1 MTFSHMISHE
11 WKTRL
16 GRPAGLVSLLFFA
29 ALLVFGAVSGRMERD
44 TRLEAIAT
52 HHEQIA
58 SAMDNWLKN
67 ARLLEEKGSE
77 AGVPPWSGSA
87 LDVTFSSALPPGPLG
102 DFAIG
107 QSDILPSLGG
117 LSLWSPDVRLF
128 SKYEFE
134 DPVALALGGIDIGK
148 VVLLVLPLLLIV
160 LSFDI
165 LSAERDTKR
174 LGLTLAQGA
183 PLRALFWRRLLIRG
197 LFVLS
202 AAFLVAFTAF
212 LFQTG
217 GVSLAERL
225 PYFAFWGF
233 TALLYAVFWIGIVA
247 FVASRN
253 RGGEVNV
260 ILLLIVWAGFTLIVP
275 AGITAVAESVY
286 PAPSRLAYLA
296 EAREAENETR
306 LQEADIANQFIIDHP
321 EMLVNESSEIPA
333 FVRTAFLV
341 NSTVDE
347 ATKPLLDAFEAEAQR
362 RDASLAW
369 MRFLSP
375 AIITHALFNDVAG
388 TDSARHRRY
397 MQAAR
402 DFKSAYREKAGPYV
416 VAGQR
421 LPTEEF
427 AALPT
432 FKFEEEGFDSL
443 LRRHWGALA
452 FLIIVAALL
461 LLVADRRLKN
471 IKGPNDEDSG

>member
-16 GRPAGLVSLLFFA
+16 GRPAGLVSLLLFA
-29 ALLVFGAVSGRMERD
+29 GLLIYGAVSGRMERD
-44 TRLEAIAT
+44 TRIEAILA
-52 HHEQIA
+52 HETQIA
-58 SAMDNWLKN
+58 SAMESWLKN
-67 ARLLEEKGSE
+67 ARLLEEKGAE

-87 LDVTFSSALPPGPLG
+87 LDITFSSALPPGPLG

-107 QSDILPSLGG
+107 QSDILPSRGS
-117 LSLWSPDVRLF
+117 LSLWSPDIRLF

-134 DPVALALGGIDIGK
+134 DPIALALGGFDLGR

-165 LSAERDTKR
+165 LSAERDARR

-183 PLRALFWRRLLIRG
+183 KLRSFFWRRLFIRG
-197 LFVLS
+197 LFVLGVT
-202 AAFLVAFTAF
+202 FLIVLAAF

-217 GVSLAERL
+217 NVSLSERF
-225 PYFAFWGF
+225 PYFAVWGIAASFYAFFWVG
-233 TALLYAVFWIGIVA
+233 VIA

-260 ILLLIVWAGFTLIVP
+260 IVLLIAWAGFTLIVP
-275 AGITAVAESVY
+275 AGITAVAESIY

-296 EAREAENETR
+296 EAREAENETKLR
-306 LQEADIANQFIIDHP
+306 EADIANQFIIDHP
-321 EMLVNESSEIPA
+321 EMLVNETSEIPA

-341 NSTVDE
+341 TSTVDE
-347 ATKPLLDAFEAEAQR
+347 ATKPLLAEFEAEALK
-362 RDASLAW
+362 RDTSLGW

-375 AIITHALFNDVAG
+375 AIITHTLFNDVAG

-397 MQAAR
+397 MEAAR
-402 DFKSAYREKAGPYV
+402 AFKSAYGEKAGPYV

-421 LPTEEF
+421 FPTAEF
-427 AALPT
+427 ASLPT
-432 FKFEEEGFDSL
+432 FQFEEDGIGEVLG
-443 LRRHWGALA
+443 RHMGALI
-452 FLIIVAALL
+452 FLVFTACLL
-461 LLVADRRLKN
+461 LFFADRRLRD
-471 IKGPNDEDSG
+471 IRGPND

>member
-16 GRPAGLVSLLFFA
+16 GRPAGLISLIFFA
-29 ALLVFGAVSGRMERD
+29 GLLVFGAVSGRMERD
-44 TRLEAIAT
+44 ARLAAIET
-52 HHEQIA
+52 HEEQIA
-58 SAMDNWLKN
+58 SAMDSWLKN

-117 LSLWSPDVRLF
+117 LSLWSPDIRLF

-148 VVLLVLPLLLIV
+148 IILLVLPLLLIV

-183 PLRALFWRRLLIRG
+183 QLRSLFWKRLLIRG
-197 LFVLS
+197 LFILS
-202 AAFLVAFTAF
+202 VTFMVAFMTF
-212 LFQTG
+212 LFNAG
-217 GVSLAERL
+217 SVSLGERL
-225 PYFAFWGF
+225 PYFAFWGLA
-233 TALLYAVFWIGIVA
+233 ALLYALFWIGVIA
-247 FVASRN
+247 FIASRN

-260 ILLLIVWAGFTLIVP
+260 IVLLIVWAGFTLIVP
-275 AGITAVAESVY
+275 ASITAVTESVY

-296 EAREAENETR
+296 EAREAENDTR

-341 NSTVDE
+341 NSTTDE
-347 ATKPLLDAFEAEAQR
+347 ATKPLLDAFEAEALK

-388 TDSARHRRY
+388 TNSARHRRY
-397 MQAAR
+397 MKAAR
-402 DFKSAYREKAGPYV
+402 DFKAAYSEKAGPYV

-421 LPTEEF
+421 LPTDEF
-427 AALPT
+427 ADLPT
-432 FKFEEEGFDSL
+432 FQFEEEGFDAL
-443 LRRHWGALA
+443 LSRHWGALI
-452 FLIIVAALL
+452 FLVFAGGLL
-461 LLVADRRLKN
+461 LLFADRHLQRIN
-471 IKGPNDEDSG
+471 GPND